1 MNKTVRNERR
11 KLTAS
16 WLNAIATA
24 LVAAGVFAPVASQ
37 IYGFG
42 SNRADQTLVLAS
54 SSVCLAVSLILHFGW
69 KAGSGRTRG
78 MTQFQA
84 IAILMPVFALVILV
98 AFARWTQ
105 YLDRAPEDNPV
116 QPKPAQRDR

>member
-24 LVAAGVFAPVASQ
+24 LVAAGGFAPVASQ

-42 SNRADQTLVLAS
+42 SNRVDQTLVLAS
-54 SSVCLAVSLILHFGW
+54 SAVCVVLSLGLHLV
-69 KAGSGRTRG
+69 GRQLLG
-78 MTQFQA
+78 G
-84 IAILMPVFALVILV
+84 L
-98 AFARWTQ
+98 
-105 YLDRAPEDNPV
+105 EE
-116 QPKPAQRDR
+116 

>member
-42 SNRADQTLVLAS
+42 SNRVDQTLVLIS
-54 SSVCLAVSLILHFGW
+54 SAVCLAVSLILHL
-69 KAGSGRTRG
+69 SGRQVLG
-78 MTQFQA
+78 G
-84 IAILMPVFALVILV
+84 L
-98 AFARWTQ
+98 
-105 YLDRAPEDNPV
+105 EE
-116 QPKPAQRDR
+116 

>member
-24 LVAAGVFAPVASQ
+24 LVAAGGFAPVASQ

-42 SNRADQTLVLAS
+42 SNRVDQTLVLIS
-54 SSVCLAVSLILHFGW
+54 SAVCVAVSLGIHL
-69 KAGSGRTRG
+69 AGRQVGG
-78 MTQFQA
+78 
-84 IAILMPVFALVILV
+84 L
-98 AFARWTQ
+98 
-105 YLDRAPEDNPV
+105 EE
-116 QPKPAQRDR
+116 

>member
-24 LVAAGVFAPVASQ
+24 LVAAGGFAPLASQ

-42 SNRADQTLVLAS
+42 SNRADQTLMLISSTVCVVAS
-54 SSVCLAVSLILHFGW
+54 LGLHLV
-69 KAGSGRTRG
+69 GRQLLG
-78 MTQFQA
+78 GH
-84 IAILMPVFALVILV
+84 
-98 AFARWTQ
+98 
-105 YLDRAPEDNPV
+105 EE
-116 QPKPAQRDR
+116 

>member
-24 LVAAGVFAPVASQ
+24 LMAAGVFAPVASQ

-42 SNRADQTLVLAS
+42 PNRVDQTLVLIS
-54 SSVCLAVSLILHFGW
+54 STVCAAASLILH
-69 KAGSGRTRG
+69 SIGRQVLG
-78 MTQFQA
+78 G
-84 IAILMPVFALVILV
+84 L
-98 AFARWTQ
+98 
-105 YLDRAPEDNPV
+105 EE
-116 QPKPAQRDR
+116 

>member
-24 LVAAGVFAPVASQ
+24 LVAAGGFAPVASQ

-42 SNRADQTLVLAS
+42 SNRVDQTLVLAS
-54 SSVCLAVSLILHFGW
+54 SAICVVLSLGLHLV
-69 KAGSGRTRG
+69 GRQLLG
-78 MTQFQA
+78 G
-84 IAILMPVFALVILV
+84 L
-98 AFARWTQ
+98 
-105 YLDRAPEDNPV
+105 EE
-116 QPKPAQRDR
+116 

>member
-42 SNRADQTLVLAS
+42 SNRADQTLVLIS
-54 SSVCLAVSLILHFGW
+54 SAVCVAVSLVLHL
-69 KAGSGRTRG
+69 SGRQLLG
-78 MTQFQA
+78 G
-84 IAILMPVFALVILV
+84 L
-98 AFARWTQ
+98 
-105 YLDRAPEDNPV
+105 EE
-116 QPKPAQRDR
+116 

>member
-24 LVAAGVFAPVASQ
+24 LMAAGVFAPVASQ

-42 SNRADQTLVLAS
+42 P
-54 SSVCLAVSLILHFGW
+54 I
-69 KAGSGRTRG
+69 GRQLLG
-78 MTQFQA
+78 G
-84 IAILMPVFALVILV
+84 L
-98 AFARWTQ
+98 
-105 YLDRAPEDNPV
+105 EE
-116 QPKPAQRDR
+116 

>member
-42 SNRADQTLVLAS
+42 SNRPDQTLVLIS
-54 SSVCLAVSLILHFGW
+54 SAVCVAVSLVLHL
-69 KAGSGRTRG
+69 SGRQLLG
-78 MTQFQA
+78 G
-84 IAILMPVFALVILV
+84 L
-98 AFARWTQ
+98 
-105 YLDRAPEDNPV
+105 EE
-116 QPKPAQRDR
+116 